1 LLKRV
6 HENVG
11 GGRKEEMEEFEKIKT
26 FIDRKITPILNEV
39 TEEEIDF
46 DSYVDIIS
54 TYVGI
59 SMKAEHEFR
68 KTN

>member
-1 LLKRV
+1 
-6 HENVG
+6 
-11 GGRKEEMEEFEKIKT
+11 MEEFEKIKT